1 MPRYLLTLRYV
12 GTAYCGWQVQNNAR
26 SVQQTVQDAMESLL
40 GVRPRLTGCSRTDA
54 GVHAR
59 EFCAHFDAALPM
71 PADRLPLA
79 LNTRLPDD
87 VAALSCREVAD
98 DFHARYACE
107 GKTYC
112 YQILCSR
119 LRDPFLEGYAWQV
132 PYRTDQPL
140 LDRAA
145 GVFVGRH
152 DFRGF
157 CASGSSVTDT
167 VRRVFDCHVEGE
179 GEFLRLYITAD
190 GFLYNMVR
198 IIAGTLGEVLAGRMK
213 AEALPEILA
222 SGRREQAGPTAP
234 PQGLFLEKVW
244 YAGEKMPSRLSD

>member
-132 PYRTDQPL
+132 SVQALDQPL

-157 CASGSSVTDT
+157 CAERQQRRPTPSAGCLTAHVGRGRGSCRPPRISRPTAFCTTWCGSSPARW
-167 VRRVFDCHVEGE
+167 VRCW
-179 GEFLRLYITAD
+179 
-190 GFLYNMVR
+190 
-198 IIAGTLGEVLAGRMK
+198 LAG
-213 AEALPEILA
+213 
-222 SGRREQAGPTAP
+222 
-234 PQGLFLEKVW
+234 
-244 YAGEKMPSRLSD
+244 